1 MANYIT
7 PTLSDTVWIY
17 DPVGGGVTRTA
28 VVRVTKTTFT
38 LDNNEQYL
46 TNHLPRLVLYGSAG
60 NTRTWG
66 AGPIE
71 RLITDDDPRVAD
83 ALRQGGD
90 KGDPVPNIAHL
101 EPAPTL
107 KD

>member
-1 MANYIT
+1 MSIYAVSYT
-7 PTLSDTVWIY
+7 Y
-17 DPVGGGVTRTA
+17 DPA
-28 VVRVTKTTFT
+28 
-38 LDNNEQYL
+38 
-46 TNHLPRLVLYGSAG
+46 
-60 NTRTWG
+60 
-66 AGPIE
+66 
-71 RLITDDDPRVAD
+71 DPRVAD